1 MIPRLHRQS
10 ISSPPISTSTAQSRG
25 IAAEYHPKLHAL
37 AHQAT
42 SVLFFAMAA
51 YAAIYGVTYAYV
63 LHHIVNVIAA
73 WLMIV
78 YYASGRESGFRG
90 VARLL
95 ENKESVVEFKSKES
109 VDFKSK
115 ESVDLKSKESVYLKS
130 KSSRSVVPEHDSKQ
144 GKRMDGNNGGKV
156 EGKVP

>member
-1 MIPRLHRQS
+1 
-10 ISSPPISTSTAQSRG
+10 
-25 IAAEYHPKLHAL
+25 
-37 AHQAT
+37 
-42 SVLFFAMAA
+42 MAA

-78 YYASGRESGFRG
+78 YYASGRESGLKG

-95 ENKESVVEFKSKES
+95 ENKESVVEYKGKES
-109 VDFKSK
+109 VELKNK
-115 ESVDLKSKESVYLKS
+115 E
-130 KSSRSVVPEHDSKQ
+130 SRSVVLEHDSKEA
-144 GKRMDGNNGGKV
+144 RRIEGNGNGGGKV